1 MEYEDNPTT
10 EPVDETPAPTAE
22 LRALYDG
29 DISSSILEKLSSYY
43 TEHSDPMEKENYFI
57 VRQSQYDY
65 ILYYGDI
72 SSSGAISDAHV
83 VRYYAVNTGSY
94 AATYRLSVSEATS
107 GSVDLSGP
115 SAYIYSSYEQ
125 YLPSPYIVTG
135 KHSVSMGLWVSV
147 MSCVI
152 ICVTVGIIVWR
163 FLNAGKKV

>member
-1 MEYEDNPTT
+1 MEYEDNPTL
-10 EPVDETPAPTAE
+10 EPVDETPAPTPE

-43 TEHSDPMEKENYFI
+43 TEHSDPLEKEDYFI

-65 ILYYGDI
+65 LLYYGEI
-72 SSSGAISDAHV
+72 SSSGAIADATI

-115 SAYIYSSYEQ
+115 SAYIYSSYDQ

-135 KHSVSMGLWVSV
+135 KNSVSMGLWVSV
-147 MSCVI
+147 MSCVV
-152 ICVTVGIIVWR
+152 ICATVAIVVWR
-163 FLNAGKKV
+163 WLNANNR